1 MIDCELVD
9 RSGHLWIMIKHV
21 IPREQYR
28 RKRHEYFHNE
38 EREERLER
46 ERERERLAKKSKNKQ
61 KLMKNV
67 LKITCEKQELRN

>member
-1 MIDCELVD
+1 MDND
-9 RSGHLWIMIKHV
+9 KKHV

-46 ERERERLAKKSKNKQ
+46 EREQRETCQKEQEQA